1 MAATARAFDLPLKC
15 TPEESKHF
23 VEPALAEAEQSN
35 YVEALDIVSTGLNA
49 HPASEG
55 LLFLRA
61 YLDYKLADAMSNQL
75 SSLPKAIQSLGA
87 GLLLVD
93 GGATTTLLGRFQEI
107 IRVLGD
113 ADNAVEELLQVN
125 PQNEEVT
132 AFKGYIDGKLQKLA
146 QESENLG
153 TTFNN
158 SPHIAGGFCV
168 GCKKSIS
175 FDSQTVV
182 FRRATASQ
190 LEVWHLPC
198 FQKLGP
204 QVSQPS

>member
-1 MAATARAFDLPLKC
+1 MGVTARAFNIPLKC

-35 YVEALDIVSTGLNA
+35 YAGALDIVSNGLNA

-61 YLDYKLADAMSNQL
+61 YLDYKLADTMSSQL
-75 SSLPKAIQSLGA
+75 SSLPKAIQPLGT

-107 IRVLGD
+107 LRALSE

-125 PQNEEVT
+125 PTNEEVI

-146 QESENLG
+146 QESENLQS
-153 TTFNN
+153 TFNN
-158 SPHIAGGFCV
+158 SPTIAGGFCV
-168 GCKKSIS
+168 GCKRSIS

-182 FRRATASQ
+182 FRRASASQ
-190 LEVWHLPC
+190 LEVWHLQC
-198 FQKLGP
+198 FQKLSGT
-204 QVSQPS
+204 S

>member
-1 MAATARAFDLPLKC
+1 MAATARAFNIPLKC

-23 VEPALAEAEQSN
+23 VEPALAEAEHSN
-35 YVEALDIVSTGLNA
+35 YPGALDIVSNGLNA

-61 YLDYKLADAMSNQL
+61 YLDYKLADTMSSQL
-75 SSLPKAIQSLGA
+75 SSLPKAIQPLGS

-93 GGATTTLLGRFQEI
+93 GSATTLLLGRFQEI
-107 IRVLGD
+107 LKVLGE
-113 ADNAVEELLQVN
+113 ADNSVEELLQVN
-125 PQNEEVT
+125 PANEEVI
-132 AFKGYIDGKLQKLA
+132 AFKGYIDGKLEKLT
-146 QESENLG
+146 QESGNLQ

-158 SPHIAGGFCV
+158 SPRIAGGFCV

-182 FRRATASQ
+182 FRRASASQ

-198 FQKLGP
+198 FQKLGGTN
-204 QVSQPS
+204 

>member
-1 MAATARAFDLPLKC
+1 MAATTQTFNIPLKC

-23 VEPALAEAEQSN
+23 VEPALAEAEGSN
-35 YVEALDIVSTGLNA
+35 FAGALDIVSNGLNA

-61 YLDYKLADAMSNQL
+61 YLDYKLADTMSSRL
-75 SSLPKAIQSLGA
+75 SSLPKAIQSLGT

-93 GGATTTLLGRFQEI
+93 GSATTTLLERFQEI
-107 IRVLGD
+107 LRLLAE
-113 ADNAVEELLQVN
+113 ADNAVEEFLQVN
-125 PQNEEVT
+125 PANEEVI
-132 AFKGYIDGKLQKLA
+132 AFKEYIEGKLQKLA
-146 QESENLG
+146 HESENLQ

-158 SPHIAGGFCV
+158 SPRVAGGFCV

-182 FRRATASQ
+182 FRRASASQ

-198 FQKLGP
+198 FQKLGRTN
-204 QVSQPS
+204 

>member
-1 MAATARAFDLPLKC
+1 MAATAGAFNIPLKC

-23 VEPALAEAEQSN
+23 IEPALVEAEQSN
-35 YVEALDIVSTGLNA
+35 YAGALDIVSNGLNA

-61 YLDYKLADAMSNQL
+61 YLDYKLADTMSNQL
-75 SSLPKAIQSLGA
+75 SALPKAIQSLGT
-87 GLLLVD
+87 GVLMVD

-107 IRVLGD
+107 LKVLGE

-125 PQNEEVT
+125 PANEEVK
-132 AFKGYIDGKLQKLA
+132 AFKGYIDGKLQKLG
-146 QESENLG
+146 QESENLQ
-153 TTFNN
+153 TTFNS
-158 SPHIAGGFCV
+158 SPRIAGGFCV

-182 FRRATASQ
+182 FRRASASQ

-198 FQKLGP
+198 FQKLGGTN
-204 QVSQPS
+204 

>member
-1 MAATARAFDLPLKC
+1 MAAAARAFNIPLKC

-23 VEPALAEAEQSN
+23 VEPALAEADQSN
-35 YVEALDIVSTGLNA
+35 YAGALDIVSNGLNA

-61 YLDYKLADAMSNQL
+61 YLDYKLADTMSSQL
-75 SSLPKAIQSLGA
+75 SSLPKAIQTLGT

-93 GGATTTLLGRFQEI
+93 GSATTTLLGRFQEI
-107 IRVLGD
+107 LKILGE
-113 ADNAVEELLQVN
+113 ADNAVDELLQVN
-125 PQNEEVT
+125 PVNEEVI

-146 QESENLG
+146 LESGNLQ
-153 TTFNN
+153 TTFEN
-158 SPHIAGGFCV
+158 SPSIAGGFCV

-182 FRRATASQ
+182 FRRASASQ

-198 FQKLGP
+198 FQKLGDTN
-204 QVSQPS
+204 